1 MNLFNHFRDR
11 LIAIIGELAAE
22 ESIPSGLDTTRVT
35 VEPPREESLGD
46 ITTNAAMILAKPAA
60 MKPRDLAAL
69 LAGRLDGLDS
79 VAATEI
85 AGPGFINMRLENSF
99 WRQRLAEIL
108 TAGPAYGDSGFGRGC
123 KVNVEFVSTNPT
135 GPLHVGH
142 GRGAVVGDALASLL
156 EKAGFDVT
164 REYYVNDAGAQV
176 EMLARSAAARAGEA
190 LGMVELDEEALQ
202 GLYPGEYLKPVG
214 EKLASQF
221 GAQRLNVD
229 DAENLQ
235 FLVRFCIDEMLD
247 LIRADLAV
255 LGVEFDVFTSEK
267 ELVEA
272 GAVDAALK
280 FLAGRGLIY
289 TGVLEPPKGKKTD
302 DWEPR
307 PQALFRA
314 TEFGDDVDRPLKKSD
329 GSWTYFA
336 TDIAYHM
343 DKFRRGFETMID
355 VWGADHGGYVK
366 RMRAAVEAVTEGA
379 GELDVKLCQMVKLT
393 EGGQPVKMSKR
404 AGAFVTL
411 SEVIERVGR
420 DVVRFIMLTRKNDA
434 HLDFDLAKVTEQSRE
449 NPVFYVQYAHARS
462 CSVLRHAAEV
472 FLPGELSPSA
482 LARAELDRLT
492 DPAELALIKVMA
504 SWPSLVES
512 AALAHEPH
520 RVAFYLNDLAAR
532 FHMLWN
538 KGNENADMRFLIPG
552 KRALSAARL
561 ALVRGTAIVIA
572 SGLKVMGVIPV
583 QEMK

>member
-1 MNLFNHFRDR
+1 MNLFNHFRNC
-11 LIAIIGELAAE
+11 LLAIIGELAAE
-22 ESIPSGLDTTRVT
+22 GSIPTGLDTMRVT
-35 VEPPREESLGD
+35 MEPPRQEGMGD

-60 MKPRDLAAL
+60 MKPKDLAAL
-69 LAGRLDGLDS
+69 LAGRLDGLDC

-85 AGPGFINMRLENSF
+85 AGPGFINLRLEDSF
-99 WRQRLAEIL
+99 WRQRLVEIL
-108 TAGPAYGDSGFGRGC
+108 TIGPAYGDSAIGGGC

-164 REYYVNDAGAQV
+164 REYYINDAGAQV
-176 EMLARSAAARAGEA
+176 EILARSVAARAGEA
-190 LGMVELDEEALQ
+190 LSNAELDEEALQ

-214 EKLASQF
+214 EKLAGRF
-221 GAQRLNVD
+221 GAERLDFEDTENFHFLLHFST
-229 DAENLQ
+229 AE
-235 FLVRFCIDEMLD
+235 MMT
-247 LIRADLAV
+247 LIRADLAA
-255 LGVEFDVFTSEK
+255 LGVEFDVFTSER

-280 FLAGRGLIY
+280 FLANRGLIY
-289 TGVLEPPKGKKTD
+289 TGVLEPPKGKKSD

-307 PQALFRA
+307 PQVLFRA
-314 TEFGDDVDRPLKKSD
+314 TQFGDDVDRPLKKSD

-336 TDIAYHM
+336 TDIAYHL
-343 DKFRRGFETMID
+343 DKFQRGFKTMID

-366 RMRAAVEAVTEGA
+366 RMRSAVEAVTEGA
-379 GELDVKLCQMVKLT
+379 GELDVKLCQMVKLS
-393 EGGQPVKMSKR
+393 EGGEPVKMSKR
-404 AGAFVTL
+404 AGNFVTL
-411 SEVIERVGR
+411 NEVIERVGR

-462 CSVLRHAAEV
+462 CSVLRHAAE
-472 FLPGELSPSA
+472 FFRPGELSPSA
-482 LARAELDRLT
+482 LAGAELDRLT
-492 DPAELALIKVMA
+492 DPAELALIKALA
-504 SWPSLVES
+504 SWPRLVES
-512 AALAHEPH
+512 AALAHEPY

-538 KGNENADMRFLIPG
+538 KGNENAHMRFLIAG
-552 KRALSAARL
+552 ERGLSAARL

-583 QEMK
+583 QEMR

>member
-1 MNLFNHFRDR
+1 
-11 LIAIIGELAAE
+11 
-22 ESIPSGLDTTRVT
+22 
-35 VEPPREESLGD
+35 
-46 ITTNAAMILAKPAA
+46 
-60 MKPRDLAAL
+60 
-69 LAGRLDGLDS
+69 
-79 VAATEI
+79 
-85 AGPGFINMRLENSF
+85 
-99 WRQRLAEIL
+99 
-108 TAGPAYGDSGFGRGC
+108 
-123 KVNVEFVSTNPT
+123 
-135 GPLHVGH
+135 
-142 GRGAVVGDALASLL
+142 
-156 EKAGFDVT
+156 
-164 REYYVNDAGAQV
+164 
-176 EMLARSAAARAGEA
+176 
-190 LGMVELDEEALQ
+190 
-202 GLYPGEYLKPVG
+202 
-214 EKLASQF
+214 
-221 GAQRLNVD
+221 
-229 DAENLQ
+229 
-235 FLVRFCIDEMLD
+235 
-247 LIRADLAV
+247 
-255 LGVEFDVFTSEK
+255 FDVFTSER

-411 SEVIERVGR
+411 SEVIDRVGR

-472 FLPGELSPSA
+472 FRPGELSPSA

-492 DPAELALIKVMA
+492 DPAELALIKTMA
-504 SWPSLVES
+504 SWPRLVES

-583 QEMK
+583 QEMR

>member
-1 MNLFNHFRDR
+1 MNLFHHFRDR
-11 LIAIIGELAAE
+11 LADIIGELAAE
-22 ESIPSGLDTTRVT
+22 GFIPTGLDTTRVT
-35 VEPPREESLGD
+35 VEPPRGEGLGD
-46 ITTNAAMILAKPAA
+46 ITTNAAMVLAKPAA
-60 MKPRDLAAL
+60 MKPKDLAAR

-85 AGPGFINMRLENSF
+85 AGPGFINIRLEDSF

-108 TAGPAYGDSGFGRGC
+108 TAGPAYGDSGLGRGR
-123 KVNVEFVSTNPT
+123 KVNVEFVSANPT

-202 GLYPGEYLKPVG
+202 GLYPGEYLMPVG

-221 GAQRLNVD
+221 GAGRLDVD

-235 FLVRFCIDEMLD
+235 FLVRFSTAEMMD
-247 LIRADLAV
+247 LVRGNLAV
-255 LGVEFDVFTSEK
+255 LGVEFDVFTSERG
-267 ELVEA
+267 LVEA

-307 PQALFRA
+307 PQVLFRA

-393 EGGQPVKMSKR
+393 EGGQPVKMS
-404 AGAFVTL
+404 
-411 SEVIERVGR
+411 
-420 DVVRFIMLTRKNDA
+420 
-434 HLDFDLAKVTEQSRE
+434 
-449 NPVFYVQYAHARS
+449 
-462 CSVLRHAAEV
+462 
-472 FLPGELSPSA
+472 
-482 LARAELDRLT
+482 
-492 DPAELALIKVMA
+492 
-504 SWPSLVES
+504 
-512 AALAHEPH
+512 
-520 RVAFYLNDLAAR
+520 
-532 FHMLWN
+532 
-538 KGNENADMRFLIPG
+538 
-552 KRALSAARL
+552 
-561 ALVRGTAIVIA
+561 
-572 SGLKVMGVIPV
+572 
-583 QEMK
+583 